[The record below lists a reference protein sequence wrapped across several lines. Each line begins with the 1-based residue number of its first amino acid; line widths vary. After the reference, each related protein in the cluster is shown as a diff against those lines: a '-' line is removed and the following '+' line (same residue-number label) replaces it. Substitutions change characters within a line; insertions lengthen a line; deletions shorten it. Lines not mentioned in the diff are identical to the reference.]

1 MTTSY
6 IQSGGASLEIDPLTG
21 ELTYEDFLNAIEK
34 AELEP
39 IQPPKID
46 LGSPYSIFGIPLV
59 DQMFSDVLE
68 NIDLF
73 KQDIDKFIDY
83 LKRKIKLTINWTVA
97 LAGVTTISALI
108 GVITRKSPTP
118 SST

>member
-1 MTTSY
+1 
-6 IQSGGASLEIDPLTG
+6 
-21 ELTYEDFLNAIEK
+21 
-34 AELEP
+34 
-39 IQPPKID
+39 
-46 LGSPYSIFGIPLV
+46 
-59 DQMFSDVLE
+59 MFSDVLE

-108 GVITRKSPTP
+108 GVITREITNAIFNIKRKQEWEDLNDPDAKAEMIPRQT
-118 SST
+118 